1 MEAQMGLLIGLL
13 FSALAVSAVA
23 AYFSIVGLMAIFSG
37 LPQSIFAMGIVLEIA
52 KLVTASWVYQYWKKT
67 SFLMKSYMVSAVII
81 LSVITSIGIFGFL
94 SKAHLDQS
102 ATTGDAVAQV
112 ERIEDLIERETLR
125 ITTAEDQIT
134 RIESGGT
141 LDVSESIKQQ
151 EEIRDTAWN
160 RIQDDVQ
167 YAENQIEKI
176 REGLE
181 SDLLKK
187 QSELDALDAIVKS
200 YTDQGTT
207 TQDAGAFQRDIVVD
221 NVAKGRE
228 VREEQKPERDR
239 IALEMGEL
247 RGYAETQIAGYRN
260 QIKDYRSSVQDTIDG
275 ANREI
280 NKLREQGAD
289 DQASRDEQIDTIQGR
304 IDSAYEKIDD
314 YNVELFDKQSIVR
327 DIEKEVGPIKYV
339 AQLLYGN
346 SGAGA
351 VDNAVTLLILLLVFV
366 FDPLAIVLVL
376 AANLSWK
383 ERQGELI
390 TPMSVD
396 ETVVEEQIIP
406 EEEPSPM
413 PTDDLPEM
421 EDWVKDKYGTS
432 SGMEN
437 LSDTDKKKLEW
448 LIDKKKSQE

>member
-1 MEAQMGLLIGLL
+1 MGHLIGLL

-37 LPQSIFAMGIVLEIA
+37 LPQSILAMGVVLEIA

-67 SFLMKSYMVSAVII
+67 SLLMRSYMVSAVII

-102 ATTGDAVAQV
+102 ASTGDAVAQV
-112 ERIEDLIERETLR
+112 ERIQDLIQRENLR
-125 ITTAEDQIT
+125 ITTAEEQIT
-134 RIESGGT
+134 RIESGGS

-151 EEIRDTAWN
+151 EEIRDTAWD
-160 RIQDDVQ
+160 RIQDDVE

-181 SDLLKK
+181 SDLSKK
-187 QSELDALDAIVKS
+187 QSELDALDDIVKS

-207 TQDAGAFQRDIVVD
+207 GGVFSRED
-221 NVAKGRE
+221 NVAKGIEIRE
-228 VREEQKPERDR
+228 SQKTERDR
-239 IALEMGEL
+239 ISLEMGEL

-260 QIKDYRSSVQDTIDG
+260 QIGEYRASVQDTIDG

-280 NKLREQGAD
+280 NRLREQGAD
-289 DQASRDEQIDTIQGR
+289 DQASRDEQIDTIQER
-304 IDSAYEKIDD
+304 IDSAYAKIDE

-383 ERQGELI
+383 EKQGELI
-390 TPMSVD
+390 TPMTVD

-406 EEEPSPM
+406 EEEPSGM
-413 PTDDLPEM
+413 PTDELPEM

-432 SGMEN
+432 SGMDN
-437 LSDTDKKKLEW
+437 LSKTDKRKLEW
-448 LIDKKKSQE
+448 LIDKQKNTE

>member
-1 MEAQMGLLIGLL
+1 MGHLIGLL

-37 LPQSIFAMGIVLEIA
+37 LPQSILAMGIVLEIA

-67 SFLMKSYMVSAVII
+67 SFLMRSYMVSAVII

-102 ATTGDAVAQV
+102 ASTGDAVAQV
-112 ERIEDLIERETLR
+112 ERIEDLIQRENLR
-125 ITTAEDQIT
+125 ITTAEEQIT
-134 RIESGGT
+134 RIESGGS

-151 EEIRDTAWN
+151 EEIRDTAWD
-160 RIQDDVQ
+160 RIQDDVE

-181 SDLLKK
+181 SDLSKK
-187 QSELDALDAIVKS
+187 QSELDALDDIVKS

-207 TQDAGAFQRDIVVD
+207 GGVFSRED
-221 NVAKGRE
+221 NVAKGIEIRE
-228 VREEQKPERDR
+228 SQKTERDR

-260 QIKDYRSSVQDTIDG
+260 QIGEYRASVQDTIDG

-280 NKLREQGAD
+280 NRLREQGAD
-289 DQASRDEQIDTIQGR
+289 DQASRDEQIDTIQER

-390 TPMSVD
+390 TPMTVD

-406 EEEPSPM
+406 EEEPKGM

-421 EDWVKDKYGTS
+421 EDWVRDKYGTS
-432 SGMEN
+432 SGMEK
-437 LSDTDKKKLEW
+437 LSDTDKKKLQW
-448 LIDKKKSQE
+448 LIDNKKSQE

>member
-1 MEAQMGLLIGLL
+1 MGLLVGLL

-376 AANLSWK
+376 AANLSFK

-396 ETVVEEQIIP
+396 ETIVEEQIIP
-406 EEEPSPM
+406 DEEPAGM
-413 PTDDLPEM
+413 PTDELPEM
-421 EDWVKDKYGTS
+421 DDWVRDKYGTS

>member
-1 MEAQMGLLIGLL
+1 
-13 FSALAVSAVA
+13 
-23 AYFSIVGLMAIFSG
+23 
-37 LPQSIFAMGIVLEIA
+37 
-52 KLVTASWVYQYWKKT
+52 
-67 SFLMKSYMVSAVII
+67 MVSAVII

-125 ITTAEDQIT
+125 ITTAEEQIT
-134 RIESGGT
+134 RVESGGS
-141 LDVSESIKQQ
+141 LDVTESIKQQ
-151 EEIRDTAWN
+151 EEIRDTAWD

-167 YAENQIEKI
+167 YAESQIGKI

-181 SDLLKK
+181 SDLSKK
-187 QSELDALDAIVKS
+187 QSELDALDDIVKS

-207 TQDAGAFQRDIVVD
+207 GGVFSRED
-221 NVAKGRE
+221 NVAKGIEIRE
-228 VREEQKPERDR
+228 SQKTERDR

-376 AANLSWK
+376 AANLSFK

-406 EEEPSPM
+406 EVEPAGM
-413 PTDDLPEM
+413 PTDELPEM
-421 EDWVKDKYGTS
+421 DDWVKDKYGSS
-432 SGMEN
+432 SGVEN

>member
-1 MEAQMGLLIGLL
+1 M
-13 FSALAVSAVA
+13 
-23 AYFSIVGLMAIFSG
+23 
-37 LPQSIFAMGIVLEIA
+37 
-52 KLVTASWVYQYWKKT
+52 
-67 SFLMKSYMVSAVII
+67 
-81 LSVITSIGIFGFL
+81 
-94 SKAHLDQS
+94 
-102 ATTGDAVAQV
+102 
-112 ERIEDLIERETLR
+112 
-125 ITTAEDQIT
+125 
-134 RIESGGT
+134 
-141 LDVSESIKQQ
+141 DVSESIKQQ
-151 EEIRDTAWN
+151 EEIRDTAWD

-181 SDLLKK
+181 SDLSKK
-187 QSELDALDAIVKS
+187 QSELDALDDIVKS

-207 TQDAGAFQRDIVVD
+207 GGVFSRED
-221 NVAKGRE
+221 NVAKGIEIRE
-228 VREEQKPERDR
+228 SQKTERDR

-260 QIKDYRSSVQDTIDG
+260 QIGEYRASVQDTIDG

-280 NKLREQGAD
+280 NRLREQGAD
-289 DQASRDEQIDTIQGR
+289 DQASRDEQIDTIQER
-304 IDSAYEKIDD
+304 IDSAYAKIDE

-390 TPMSVD
+390 TPMTVD

-406 EEEPSPM
+406 EEEPAGM
-413 PTDDLPEM
+413 PTDELPEM
-421 EDWVKDKYGTS
+421 DDWVKDKYGIS
-432 SGMEN
+432 SGMDN
-437 LSDTDKKKLEW
+437 LSDNDKKKLEW
-448 LIDKKKSQE
+448 LIDKKRNNTE

>member
-1 MEAQMGLLIGLL
+1 MR
-13 FSALAVSAVA
+13 
-23 AYFSIVGLMAIFSG
+23 
-37 LPQSIFAMGIVLEIA
+37 
-52 KLVTASWVYQYWKKT
+52 
-67 SFLMKSYMVSAVII
+67 SYMVSAVII

-102 ATTGDAVAQV
+102 ASTGDAVAQV
-112 ERIEDLIERETLR
+112 ERIQDLIQRENLR

-134 RIESGGT
+134 RIESGGS

-151 EEIRDTAWN
+151 EEIRDTAWD

-181 SDLLKK
+181 SDLSKK
-187 QSELDALDAIVKS
+187 QSELDALDDIVKS

-207 TQDAGAFQRDIVVD
+207 GGVFSRED
-221 NVAKGRE
+221 NVAKGIEIRE
-228 VREEQKPERDR
+228 SQKTERDR

-260 QIKDYRSSVQDTIDG
+260 QIGEYRASVQDTIDG

-280 NKLREQGAD
+280 NRLREQGAD
-289 DQASRDEQIDTIQGR
+289 DQASRDEQIDTIQER
-304 IDSAYEKIDD
+304 IDSAYAKIDE

-390 TPMSVD
+390 TPMTVD

-406 EEEPSPM
+406 DEEPAGM
-413 PTDDLPEM
+413 PTDELPEM
-421 EDWVKDKYGTS
+421 DDWVRDKYGTS
-432 SGMEN
+432 SGMDN
-437 LSDTDKKKLEW
+437 LSDNDKKKLEW
-448 LIDKKKSQE
+448 LIDKKRNNTE

>member
-1 MEAQMGLLIGLL
+1 MGHLIGLL

-37 LPQSIFAMGIVLEIA
+37 LPQSILAMGVVLEIA

-67 SFLMKSYMVSAVII
+67 SLLMRSYMVSAVII

-102 ATTGDAVAQV
+102 ASTGDAVAQV
-112 ERIEDLIERETLR
+112 ERIEDLIQRENLR

-134 RIESGGT
+134 RIESGGS

-151 EEIRDTAWN
+151 EEIRDTAWD

-181 SDLLKK
+181 SDLSKK
-187 QSELDALDAIVKS
+187 QSELDALDDIVKS

-207 TQDAGAFQRDIVVD
+207 GGVFSRED
-221 NVAKGRE
+221 NVAKGIEIRE
-228 VREEQKPERDR
+228 SQKTERDR

-260 QIKDYRSSVQDTIDG
+260 QIGEYRASVQDTIDG

-280 NKLREQGAD
+280 NRLREQGAD
-289 DQASRDEQIDTIQGR
+289 DQASRDEQIDTIQER
-304 IDSAYEKIDD
+304 IDSAYAKIDE

-390 TPMSVD
+390 TPMTVD

-406 EEEPSPM
+406 DEEPAGM
-413 PTDDLPEM
+413 PTDELPEM
-421 EDWVKDKYGTS
+421 DDWVRDKYGTS
-432 SGMEN
+432 SGMDN
-437 LSDTDKKKLEW
+437 LSDNDKKKLEW
-448 LIDKKKSQE
+448 LIDKKRNNTE

>member
-1 MEAQMGLLIGLL
+1 MEAHMGHLIGLL

-37 LPQSIFAMGIVLEIA
+37 LPQSILAMGVVLEIA

-67 SFLMKSYMVSAVII
+67 SLLMRSYMVSAVII

-102 ATTGDAVAQV
+102 ASTGDAVAQV
-112 ERIEDLIERETLR
+112 ERIEDLIQRENLR
-125 ITTAEDQIT
+125 ITTAEEQIT
-134 RIESGGT
+134 RIESGGS

-151 EEIRDTAWN
+151 EEIRDTAWD

-181 SDLLKK
+181 SDLSKK
-187 QSELDALDAIVKS
+187 QSELDALDDIVKS

-207 TQDAGAFQRDIVVD
+207 GGVFSRED
-221 NVAKGRE
+221 NVAKGIEIRE
-228 VREEQKPERDR
+228 SQKTERDR

-260 QIKDYRSSVQDTIDG
+260 QIGEYRASVQDTIDG

-280 NKLREQGAD
+280 NRLREQGAD
-289 DQASRDEQIDTIQGR
+289 DQASRDEQIDTIQER
-304 IDSAYEKIDD
+304 IDSAYAKIDE

-390 TPMSVD
+390 TPMTVD

-406 EEEPSPM
+406 EEEPAGM
-413 PTDDLPEM
+413 PTDELPEM
-421 EDWVKDKYGTS
+421 DDWVKDKYGIS
-432 SGMEN
+432 SGMDN
-437 LSDTDKKKLEW
+437 LSDNDKKKLEW
-448 LIDKKKSQE
+448 LIDKKRNNTE

>member
-1 MEAQMGLLIGLL
+1 MGHLIGLL

-37 LPQSIFAMGIVLEIA
+37 LPQSILAMGIVLEIA

-67 SFLMKSYMVSAVII
+67 SFLMRSYMVSAVII

-102 ATTGDAVAQV
+102 ASTGDAVAQV
-112 ERIEDLIERETLR
+112 ERIEDLIQRENLR
-125 ITTAEDQIT
+125 ITTAEEQIT
-134 RIESGGT
+134 RIESGGS

-151 EEIRDTAWN
+151 EEIRDTAWD
-160 RIQDDVQ
+160 RIQDDVE

-181 SDLLKK
+181 SDLSKK
-187 QSELDALDAIVKS
+187 QSELDALDDIVKS

-207 TQDAGAFQRDIVVD
+207 GGVFSRED
-221 NVAKGRE
+221 NVAKGIEIRE
-228 VREEQKPERDR
+228 SQKTERDR

-260 QIKDYRSSVQDTIDG
+260 QIGEYRASVQDTIDG

-280 NKLREQGAD
+280 NRLREQGAD
-289 DQASRDEQIDTIQGR
+289 DQASRDEQIDTIQER

-314 YNVELFDKQSIVR
+314 FYVELFDKQSIVR

-390 TPMSVD
+390 TPMTVD

-406 EEEPSPM
+406 EEEPKGM

-421 EDWVKDKYGTS
+421 EDWVRDKYGTS

>member
-1 MEAQMGLLIGLL
+1 MGLLIGLL
-13 FSALAVSAVA
+13 FSALAVSVVA

-37 LPQSIFAMGIVLEIA
+37 LPQSIFAMGAVLEIA
-52 KLVTASWVYQYWKKT
+52 KLVTASWVYQYWSKT
-67 SFLMKSYMVSAVII
+67 QFLMKTYMVAAVII

-102 ATTGDAVAQV
+102 ASTGDAVAQV
-112 ERIEDLIERETLR
+112 ERIEDLIQREQVR
-125 ITTAEDQIT
+125 ITTAEEQIE
-134 RIESGGT
+134 RVESGGS

-151 EEIRDTAWN
+151 EEIRNTAWD
-160 RIQDDVQ
+160 RIQDDVE
-167 YAENQIEKI
+167 YAENQIAKI
-176 REGLE
+176 RESLE
-181 SDLLKK
+181 LDLSKK
-187 QSELDALDAIVKS
+187 QSELDALDDIVKS
-200 YTDQGTT
+200 YTEQGTT
-207 TQDAGAFQRDIVVD
+207 GGVFSRED
-221 NVAKGRE
+221 NVAKGIELRE
-228 VREEQKPERDR
+228 TQRPERDR

-260 QIKDYRSSVQDTIDG
+260 QIGQYRDSVQDTIDG
-275 ANREI
+275 ADREI
-280 NKLREQGAD
+280 NRLREQGAD

-304 IDSAYEKIDD
+304 IDSAYAKIDD
-314 YNVELFDKQSIVR
+314 YNTELFDKQSIVR

-351 VDNAVTLLILLLVFV
+351 VDNAVTILILLLVFV

-376 AANLSWK
+376 AANLSFK

-406 EEEPSPM
+406 EEEPAGM
-413 PTDDLPEM
+413 PTDELPAM
-421 EDWVKDKYGTS
+421 DDWVKDKYGTS
-432 SGMEN
+432 SGMDN
-437 LSDTDKKKLEW
+437 LPEHDKKKLEW
-448 LIDKKKSQE
+448 LIDKQKNTE

>member
-1 MEAQMGLLIGLL
+1 MGLLIGLL

-125 ITTAEDQIT
+125 ITTAEEQIT
-134 RIESGGT
+134 RVESGGS
-141 LDVSESIKQQ
+141 LDVTESIKQQ
-151 EEIRDTAWN
+151 EEIRDTAWD

-167 YAENQIEKI
+167 YAESQIGKI

-181 SDLLKK
+181 SDLSKK

-396 ETVVEEQIIP
+396 ETIVEEQIIP
-406 EEEPSPM
+406 DEEPAGM
-413 PTDDLPEM
+413 PTDDIPEM
-421 EDWVKDKYGTS
+421 DDWVKDKYGTS

>member
-1 MEAQMGLLIGLL
+1 MGHLIGLL

-37 LPQSIFAMGIVLEIA
+37 LPQSILAMGIVLEIA

-67 SFLMKSYMVSAVII
+67 SLLMRSYMVSAVII

-102 ATTGDAVAQV
+102 ASTGDAVAQV
-112 ERIEDLIERETLR
+112 ERIQDLIQRENLR

-134 RIESGGT
+134 RIESGGS

-151 EEIRDTAWN
+151 EEIRDTAWD

-181 SDLLKK
+181 SDLSKK
-187 QSELDALDAIVKS
+187 QSELDALDDIVKS

-207 TQDAGAFQRDIVVD
+207 GGVFSRED
-221 NVAKGRE
+221 NVAKGIEIRE
-228 VREEQKPERDR
+228 SQKTERDR

-260 QIKDYRSSVQDTIDG
+260 QIGEYRASVQDTIDG

-280 NKLREQGAD
+280 NRLREQGAD
-289 DQASRDEQIDTIQGR
+289 DQASRDEQIDTIQER
-304 IDSAYEKIDD
+304 IDSAYAKIDE

-390 TPMSVD
+390 TPMTVD

-406 EEEPSPM
+406 DEEPAGM
-413 PTDDLPEM
+413 PTDELPEM
-421 EDWVKDKYGTS
+421 DDWVRDKYGTS
-432 SGMEN
+432 SGMDN
-437 LSDTDKKKLEW
+437 LSDNDKKKLEW
-448 LIDKKKSQE
+448 LIDKKRNNTE

>member
-1 MEAQMGLLIGLL
+1 MGHLIGLL

-37 LPQSIFAMGIVLEIA
+37 LPQSILAMGVVLEIA

-67 SFLMKSYMVSAVII
+67 SLLMRSYMVSAVII

-102 ATTGDAVAQV
+102 ASTGDAVAQV
-112 ERIEDLIERETLR
+112 ERIQDLIQRENLR
-125 ITTAEDQIT
+125 ITTAEEQIT
-134 RIESGGT
+134 RVESGGS

-151 EEIRDTAWN
+151 EEIRDTAWD
-160 RIQDDVQ
+160 RIQDDVE

-181 SDLLKK
+181 SDLSKK
-187 QSELDALDAIVKS
+187 QSELDALDDIVKS

-207 TQDAGAFQRDIVVD
+207 GGVFSRED
-221 NVAKGRE
+221 NVAKGIEIRE
-228 VREEQKPERDR
+228 SQKTERDR
-239 IALEMGEL
+239 ISLEMGEL

-260 QIKDYRSSVQDTIDG
+260 QIGEYRASVQDTIDG

-280 NKLREQGAD
+280 NRLREQGAD
-289 DQASRDEQIDTIQGR
+289 DQASRDEQIDTIQER
-304 IDSAYEKIDD
+304 IDSAYAKIDE

-383 ERQGELI
+383 EKQGELI
-390 TPMSVD
+390 TPMTVD

-406 EEEPSPM
+406 EEEPSGM
-413 PTDDLPEM
+413 PTDELPEM

-432 SGMEN
+432 SGMAN
-437 LSDTDKKKLEW
+437 LSKTDKKKLEW
-448 LIDKKKSQE
+448 LIDKQKNTE

>member
-1 MEAQMGLLIGLL
+1 MGLLIGLL

-125 ITTAEDQIT
+125 ITTAEEQIT
-134 RIESGGT
+134 RVESGGS
-141 LDVSESIKQQ
+141 LDVTESIKQQ
-151 EEIRDTAWN
+151 EEIRDTAWD

-167 YAENQIEKI
+167 YAESQIGKI

-181 SDLLKK
+181 SDLSKK
-187 QSELDALDAIVKS
+187 QSELDALDDIVKS

-207 TQDAGAFQRDIVVD
+207 GGVFSRED
-221 NVAKGRE
+221 NVAKGIEIRE
-228 VREEQKPERDR
+228 SQKTERDR

-376 AANLSWK
+376 AANLSFK

-396 ETVVEEQIIP
+396 ETIVEEQIIP
-406 EEEPSPM
+406 DEEPAGM
-413 PTDDLPEM
+413 PTDDIPEM
-421 EDWVKDKYGTS
+421 DDWVKDKYGTS

>member
-1 MEAQMGLLIGLL
+1 MR
-13 FSALAVSAVA
+13 
-23 AYFSIVGLMAIFSG
+23 
-37 LPQSIFAMGIVLEIA
+37 
-52 KLVTASWVYQYWKKT
+52 
-67 SFLMKSYMVSAVII
+67 SYMVSAVII

-102 ATTGDAVAQV
+102 ASTGDAVAQV
-112 ERIEDLIERETLR
+112 ERIQDLIQRENLR

-134 RIESGGT
+134 RIESGGS

-151 EEIRDTAWN
+151 EEIRDTAWD
-160 RIQDDVQ
+160 RIQDDVE

-181 SDLLKK
+181 SDLSKK
-187 QSELDALDAIVKS
+187 QSELDALDDIVKS

-207 TQDAGAFQRDIVVD
+207 GGVFSRED
-221 NVAKGRE
+221 NVAKGIEIRE
-228 VREEQKPERDR
+228 SQKTERDR
-239 IALEMGEL
+239 ISLEMGEL

-260 QIKDYRSSVQDTIDG
+260 QIGEYRASVQDTIDG

-280 NKLREQGAD
+280 NRLREQGAD
-289 DQASRDEQIDTIQGR
+289 DQASRDEQIDTIQER
-304 IDSAYEKIDD
+304 IDSAYAKIDE

-383 ERQGELI
+383 EKQGELI
-390 TPMSVD
+390 TPMTVD

-406 EEEPSPM
+406 EEEPSGM
-413 PTDDLPEM
+413 PTDELPEM
-421 EDWVKDKYGTS
+421 EDWVKEKYGTS
-432 SGMEN
+432 SGMAN
-437 LSDTDKKKLEW
+437 LSKTDKRKLEW
-448 LIDKKKSQE
+448 LIDKQKNTE

>member
-1 MEAQMGLLIGLL
+1 MGHLIGLL

-37 LPQSIFAMGIVLEIA
+37 LPQSILAMGIVLEIA

-67 SFLMKSYMVSAVII
+67 SFLMRSYMVSAVII

-102 ATTGDAVAQV
+102 ASTGDAVAQV
-112 ERIEDLIERETLR
+112 ERIQDLIQRENLR
-125 ITTAEDQIT
+125 ITTAEEQIT
-134 RIESGGT
+134 RIESGGS

-151 EEIRDTAWN
+151 EEIRDTAWD

-181 SDLLKK
+181 SDLSKK
-187 QSELDALDAIVKS
+187 QSELDALDDIVKS

-207 TQDAGAFQRDIVVD
+207 GGVFSRED
-221 NVAKGRE
+221 NVAKGIEIRE
-228 VREEQKPERDR
+228 SQKTERDR

-260 QIKDYRSSVQDTIDG
+260 QIGEYRASVQDTIDG

-280 NKLREQGAD
+280 NRLREQGAD
-289 DQASRDEQIDTIQGR
+289 DQASRDEQIDTIQER
-304 IDSAYEKIDD
+304 IDSAYAKIDE

-406 EEEPSPM
+406 EEEPAGM

-421 EDWVKDKYGTS
+421 DDWVKDKYGTS

-448 LIDKKKSQE
+448 LIDKKRNTE

>member
-1 MEAQMGLLIGLL
+1 MGHLIGLL

-37 LPQSIFAMGIVLEIA
+37 LPQSILAMGVVLEIA

-67 SFLMKSYMVSAVII
+67 SLLMRSYMVSAVII

-102 ATTGDAVAQV
+102 ASTGDAVAQV
-112 ERIEDLIERETLR
+112 ERIQDLIQRENLR
-125 ITTAEDQIT
+125 ITTAEEQIT
-134 RIESGGT
+134 RVESGGS

-151 EEIRDTAWN
+151 EEIRDTAWD
-160 RIQDDVQ
+160 RIQDDVE

-181 SDLLKK
+181 SDLSKK
-187 QSELDALDAIVKS
+187 QSELDALDDIVKS

-207 TQDAGAFQRDIVVD
+207 GGVFSRED
-221 NVAKGRE
+221 NVAKGIEIRE
-228 VREEQKPERDR
+228 SQKTERDR
-239 IALEMGEL
+239 ISLEMGEL

-260 QIKDYRSSVQDTIDG
+260 QIGEYRASVQDTIDG

-280 NKLREQGAD
+280 NRLREQGAD
-289 DQASRDEQIDTIQGR
+289 DQASRDEQIDTIQER
-304 IDSAYEKIDD
+304 IDSAYAKIDE

-383 ERQGELI
+383 EKQGELI
-390 TPMSVD
+390 TPMTVD

-406 EEEPSPM
+406 EEEPSGM
-413 PTDDLPEM
+413 PTDELPEM

-432 SGMEN
+432 SGMAN
-437 LSDTDKKKLEW
+437 LSKTDKRKLEW
-448 LIDKKKSQE
+448 LIDKQKNTE

>member
-1 MEAQMGLLIGLL
+1 MGLLIGLL

-125 ITTAEDQIT
+125 ITTAEEQIT
-134 RIESGGT
+134 RVESGGS
-141 LDVSESIKQQ
+141 LDVTESIKQQ
-151 EEIRDTAWN
+151 EEIRDTAWD

-167 YAENQIEKI
+167 YAENQIGKI

-181 SDLLKK
+181 SDLSKK

-304 IDSAYEKIDD
+304 IDSAYIKIDD
-314 YNVELFDKQSIVR
+314 YNIELFDKQSIVR

-351 VDNAVTLLILLLVFV
+351 VDNAVTILILLLVFV
-366 FDPLAIVLVL
+366 FDPLAIMLVL
-376 AANLSWK
+376 AANLSFK

-406 EEEPSPM
+406 EVEPTGM
-413 PTDDLPEM
+413 PTDDIPEM
-421 EDWVKDKYGTS
+421 DDWVKAKYGTS

>member
-1 MEAQMGLLIGLL
+1 MGHLIGLL

-37 LPQSIFAMGIVLEIA
+37 LPQSILAMGIVLEIA

-67 SFLMKSYMVSAVII
+67 SFLMRSYMVSAVII

-102 ATTGDAVAQV
+102 ASTGDAVAQV
-112 ERIEDLIERETLR
+112 ERIEDLIQRENLR
-125 ITTAEDQIT
+125 ITTAEEQIT
-134 RIESGGT
+134 RIESGGS

-151 EEIRDTAWN
+151 EEIRDTAWD
-160 RIQDDVQ
+160 RIQDDVE

-181 SDLLKK
+181 SDLSKK
-187 QSELDALDAIVKS
+187 QSELDALDDIVKS

-207 TQDAGAFQRDIVVD
+207 GGVFSRED
-221 NVAKGRE
+221 NVAKGIEIRE
-228 VREEQKPERDR
+228 SQKTERDR

-260 QIKDYRSSVQDTIDG
+260 QIGEYRASVQDTIDG

-280 NKLREQGAD
+280 NRLREQGAD
-289 DQASRDEQIDTIQGR
+289 DQASRDEQIDTIQER

-376 AANLSWK
+376 AANLSFK

-396 ETVVEEQIIP
+396 ETIVEEQIIP
-406 EEEPSPM
+406 DEEPAGM
-413 PTDDLPEM
+413 PTDDIPEM
-421 EDWVKDKYGTS
+421 DDWVKDKYGTS

>member
-1 MEAQMGLLIGLL
+1 MR
-13 FSALAVSAVA
+13 
-23 AYFSIVGLMAIFSG
+23 
-37 LPQSIFAMGIVLEIA
+37 
-52 KLVTASWVYQYWKKT
+52 
-67 SFLMKSYMVSAVII
+67 SYMVSAVII

-102 ATTGDAVAQV
+102 ASTGDAVAQV
-112 ERIEDLIERETLR
+112 ERIEDLIQRENLR
-125 ITTAEDQIT
+125 ITTAEEQIT
-134 RIESGGT
+134 RIESGGS

-151 EEIRDTAWN
+151 EEIRDTAWD
-160 RIQDDVQ
+160 RIQDDVE

-181 SDLLKK
+181 SDLSKK
-187 QSELDALDAIVKS
+187 QSELDALDDIVKS

-207 TQDAGAFQRDIVVD
+207 GGVFSRED
-221 NVAKGRE
+221 NVAKGIEIRE
-228 VREEQKPERDR
+228 SQKTERDR

-260 QIKDYRSSVQDTIDG
+260 QIGEYRASVQDTIDG

-280 NKLREQGAD
+280 NRLREQGAD
-289 DQASRDEQIDTIQGR
+289 DQASRDEQIDTIQER

-390 TPMSVD
+390 TPMTVD
-396 ETVVEEQIIP
+396 ETIVEEQIIP
-406 EEEPSPM
+406 EEEPAGM
-413 PTDDLPEM
+413 PTDELPEM
-421 EDWVKDKYGTS
+421 DDWVRDKYGTS
-432 SGMEN
+432 SGMDN
-437 LSDTDKKKLEW
+437 LSDTDKRKLEW
-448 LIDKKKSQE
+448 LIDKQQKSQE

>member
-1 MEAQMGLLIGLL
+1 MGLLIGLL

-112 ERIEDLIERETLR
+112 ERIEDLIERESLR
-125 ITTAEDQIT
+125 ITTAEEQIT
-134 RIESGGT
+134 RVESGGS
-141 LDVSESIKQQ
+141 LDVTESIKQQ
-151 EEIRDTAWN
+151 EEIRDTAWD

-167 YAENQIEKI
+167 YAESQIGKI

-181 SDLLKK
+181 SDLSKK
-187 QSELDALDAIVKS
+187 QSELDALDDIVKS

-207 TQDAGAFQRDIVVD
+207 GGVFSRED
-221 NVAKGRE
+221 NVAKGIEIRE
-228 VREEQKPERDR
+228 SQKTERDR

-247 RGYAETQIAGYRN
+247 RGYAEPQIAGYRN

-376 AANLSWK
+376 AANLSFK

-406 EEEPSPM
+406 EVEPAGM
-413 PTDDLPEM
+413 PTDELPEM
-421 EDWVKDKYGTS
+421 DDWVKDKYGSS
-432 SGMEN
+432 SGVEN

>member
-1 MEAQMGLLIGLL
+1 MGHLIGLL

-37 LPQSIFAMGIVLEIA
+37 LPQSILAMGVVLEIA

-67 SFLMKSYMVSAVII
+67 SLLMRSYMVSAVII

-102 ATTGDAVAQV
+102 ASTGDAVAQV
-112 ERIEDLIERETLR
+112 ERIQDLIQRENLR
-125 ITTAEDQIT
+125 ITTAEEQIT
-134 RIESGGT
+134 RVESGGS

-151 EEIRDTAWN
+151 EEIRDTAWD
-160 RIQDDVQ
+160 RIQDDVE

-181 SDLLKK
+181 SDLSKK
-187 QSELDALDAIVKS
+187 QSELDALDDIVKS

-207 TQDAGAFQRDIVVD
+207 GGVFSRED
-221 NVAKGRE
+221 NVAKGIEIRE
-228 VREEQKPERDR
+228 SQKTERDR
-239 IALEMGEL
+239 ISLEMGEL

-260 QIKDYRSSVQDTIDG
+260 QIGEYRASVQDTIDG

-280 NKLREQGAD
+280 NRLREQGAD
-289 DQASRDEQIDTIQGR
+289 DQASRDEQIDTIQER
-304 IDSAYEKIDD
+304 IDSAYAKIDE

-390 TPMSVD
+390 TPMTVD

-406 EEEPSPM
+406 EEEPAGM
-413 PTDDLPEM
+413 PTDELPEM
-421 EDWVKDKYGTS
+421 DDWVKDKYGTS
-432 SGMEN
+432 SGMAN
-437 LSDTDKKKLEW
+437 LSKTDKKKLEW
-448 LIDKKKSQE
+448 LIDKQKNTE

>member
-1 MEAQMGLLIGLL
+1 MEAHMGHLIGLL

-37 LPQSIFAMGIVLEIA
+37 LPQSILAMGVVLEIA

-67 SFLMKSYMVSAVII
+67 SLLMRSYMVSAVII

-102 ATTGDAVAQV
+102 ASTGDAVAQV
-112 ERIEDLIERETLR
+112 ERIQDLIQRENLR

-134 RIESGGT
+134 RIESGGS

-151 EEIRDTAWN
+151 EEIRDTAWD

-181 SDLLKK
+181 SDLSKK
-187 QSELDALDAIVKS
+187 QSELDALDDIVKS

-207 TQDAGAFQRDIVVD
+207 GGVFSRED
-221 NVAKGRE
+221 NVAKGIEIRE
-228 VREEQKPERDR
+228 SQKTERDR

-260 QIKDYRSSVQDTIDG
+260 QIGEYRASVQDTIDG

-280 NKLREQGAD
+280 NRLREQGAD
-289 DQASRDEQIDTIQGR
+289 DQASRDEQIDTIQER
-304 IDSAYEKIDD
+304 IDSAYAKIDE

-390 TPMSVD
+390 TPMTVD

-406 EEEPSPM
+406 DEEPAGM
-413 PTDDLPEM
+413 PTDELPEM
-421 EDWVKDKYGTS
+421 DDWVRDKYGTS
-432 SGMEN
+432 SGMDN
-437 LSDTDKKKLEW
+437 LSDNDKKKLEW
-448 LIDKKKSQE
+448 LIDKKRNNTE

>member
-1 MEAQMGLLIGLL
+1 MGHLIGLL

-37 LPQSIFAMGIVLEIA
+37 LPQSILAMGVVLEIA

-67 SFLMKSYMVSAVII
+67 SLLMRSYMVSAVII

-102 ATTGDAVAQV
+102 ASTGDAVAQV
-112 ERIEDLIERETLR
+112 ERIQDLIQRENLR
-125 ITTAEDQIT
+125 ITTAEEQIT
-134 RIESGGT
+134 RVESGGS

-151 EEIRDTAWN
+151 EEIRDTAWD

-181 SDLLKK
+181 SDLSKK
-187 QSELDALDAIVKS
+187 QSELDALDDIVKS

-207 TQDAGAFQRDIVVD
+207 GGVFSRED
-221 NVAKGRE
+221 NVAKGIEIRE
-228 VREEQKPERDR
+228 SQKTERDR
-239 IALEMGEL
+239 ISLEMGEL

-260 QIKDYRSSVQDTIDG
+260 QIGEYRASVQDTIDG

-280 NKLREQGAD
+280 NRLREQGAD
-289 DQASRDEQIDTIQGR
+289 DQASRDEQIDTIQER
-304 IDSAYEKIDD
+304 IDSAYAKIDE

-390 TPMSVD
+390 TPMTVD

-406 EEEPSPM
+406 EEEPAGM
-413 PTDDLPEM
+413 PTDELPEM
-421 EDWVKDKYGTS
+421 DDWVRDKYGTS
-432 SGMEN
+432 SGMDN
-437 LSDTDKKKLEW
+437 LSDTDKRKLEW
-448 LIDKKKSQE
+448 LIDKQQKSQE

>member
-1 MEAQMGLLIGLL
+1 MGHLIGLL

-37 LPQSIFAMGIVLEIA
+37 LPQSILAMGVVLEIA

-67 SFLMKSYMVSAVII
+67 SLLMRSYMVSAVII

-102 ATTGDAVAQV
+102 ASTGDAVAQV
-112 ERIEDLIERETLR
+112 ERIQDLIQRENLR
-125 ITTAEDQIT
+125 IATAEEQIT
-134 RIESGGT
+134 RVESGGS

-151 EEIRDTAWN
+151 EEIRDTAWD
-160 RIQDDVQ
+160 RIQDDVE

-181 SDLLKK
+181 SDLSKK
-187 QSELDALDAIVKS
+187 QSELDALDDIVKS
-200 YTDQGTT
+200 YTEQGTT
-207 TQDAGAFQRDIVVD
+207 GGVFNRED
-221 NVAKGRE
+221 NVAKGIEIRE
-228 VREEQKPERDR
+228 SQKTERDR
-239 IALEMGEL
+239 ISLEMGEL

-260 QIKDYRSSVQDTIDG
+260 QIGEYRASVQDTIDG

-280 NKLREQGAD
+280 NRLREQGAD
-289 DQASRDEQIDTIQGR
+289 DQASRDEQIDTIQER
-304 IDSAYEKIDD
+304 IDSAYAKIDE

-351 VDNAVTLLILLLVFV
+351 IDNAVTLLILLLVFV

-390 TPMSVD
+390 TPMTVD

-406 EEEPSPM
+406 EEEPSGM
-413 PTDDLPEM
+413 PTDELPEM

-432 SGMEN
+432 SGMAN
-437 LSDTDKKKLEW
+437 LSKTDKKKLEW
-448 LIDKKKSQE
+448 LIDKQKNTE

>member
-1 MEAQMGLLIGLL
+1 MGHLIGLL

-37 LPQSIFAMGIVLEIA
+37 LPQSILAMGIVLEIA

-67 SFLMKSYMVSAVII
+67 SFLMRSYMVSAVII

-102 ATTGDAVAQV
+102 ASTGDAVAQV
-112 ERIEDLIERETLR
+112 ERIQDLIQRENLR
-125 ITTAEDQIT
+125 ITTAEEQIT
-134 RIESGGT
+134 RVESGGS

-151 EEIRDTAWN
+151 EEIRDTAWD
-160 RIQDDVQ
+160 RIQDDVE

-181 SDLLKK
+181 SDLSKK
-187 QSELDALDAIVKS
+187 QSELDALDDIVKS

-207 TQDAGAFQRDIVVD
+207 GGVFSRED
-221 NVAKGRE
+221 NVAKGIEIRE
-228 VREEQKPERDR
+228 SQKTERDR

-260 QIKDYRSSVQDTIDG
+260 QIGEYRASVQDTIDG

-280 NKLREQGAD
+280 NRLREQGAD
-289 DQASRDEQIDTIQGR
+289 DQASRDEQIDTIQER

-390 TPMSVD
+390 TPMTVD

-406 EEEPSPM
+406 EEEPAGM
-413 PTDDLPEM
+413 PTDELPEM
-421 EDWVKDKYGTS
+421 DDWVKDKYGTS
-432 SGMEN
+432 SGMAN
-437 LSDTDKKKLEW
+437 LSKTDKKKLEW
-448 LIDKKKSQE
+448 LIDKQKNTE

>member
-376 AANLSWK
+376 AANLSFK

-396 ETVVEEQIIP
+396 ETIVEEQIIP
-406 EEEPSPM
+406 DEEPAGM
-413 PTDDLPEM
+413 PTDDIPEM
-421 EDWVKDKYGTS
+421 DDWVKDKYGTS

>member
-1 MEAQMGLLIGLL
+1 MGLLIGLL

-125 ITTAEDQIT
+125 ITTAEEQIT
-134 RIESGGT
+134 RVESGGS
-141 LDVSESIKQQ
+141 LDVTESIKQQ
-151 EEIRDTAWN
+151 EEIRDTAWD

-167 YAENQIEKI
+167 YAESQIGKI

-181 SDLLKK
+181 SDLSKK

-390 TPMSVD
+390 TPMTVD
-396 ETVVEEQIIP
+396 ETIVEEQIIP
-406 EEEPSPM
+406 EEEPAGM
-413 PTDDLPEM
+413 PTDELPEM
-421 EDWVKDKYGTS
+421 DDWVRDKYGTS
-432 SGMEN
+432 SGMDN
-437 LSDTDKKKLEW
+437 LSDTDKRKLEW
-448 LIDKKKSQE
+448 LIDKQQKSQE

>member
-1 MEAQMGLLIGLL
+1 MGLLIGLL
-13 FSALAVSAVA
+13 FSALAVSVVA

-37 LPQSIFAMGIVLEIA
+37 LPQSIFAMGAVLEIA
-52 KLVTASWVYQYWKKT
+52 KLVTASWVYQYWNKT
-67 SFLMKSYMVSAVII
+67 QFLMKTYMVAAVVI
-81 LSVITSIGIFGFL
+81 LSDITSVGIFGFL

-102 ATTGDAVAQV
+102 ASTGDAVAQV
-112 ERIEDLIERETLR
+112 ERIQDLVQREQVR
-125 ITTAEDQIT
+125 ITTSEEQIG
-134 RIESGGT
+134 RIQKGGV

-151 EEIRDTAWN
+151 EEIRNTAWD

-167 YAENQIEKI
+167 YAENQIAKI
-176 REGLE
+176 RESLE
-181 SDLLKK
+181 SDLSKK
-187 QSELDALDAIVKS
+187 QSELDALDDIVKS

-207 TQDAGAFQRDIVVD
+207 GGVFSRED
-221 NVAKGRE
+221 NVAKGIEIRE
-228 VREEQKPERDR
+228 TQKPERDR
-239 IALEMGEL
+239 IALEIGEL

-260 QIKDYRSSVQDTIDG
+260 NIKGYRDSVQNTIDG
-275 ANREI
+275 ADREI
-280 NKLREQGAD
+280 NRLREQGAD

-351 VDNAVTLLILLLVFV
+351 VDNAVTILILLLVFV

-376 AANLSWK
+376 AANLSFK

-406 EEEPSPM
+406 EVEPTGM
-413 PTDDLPEM
+413 PTDDIPEM
-421 EDWVKDKYGTS
+421 DDWVKDKYGSS
-432 SGMEN
+432 SGVEN

>member
-1 MEAQMGLLIGLL
+1 MGHLIGLL

-37 LPQSIFAMGIVLEIA
+37 LPQSILAMGVVLEIA

-67 SFLMKSYMVSAVII
+67 SLLMRSYMVSAVII

-102 ATTGDAVAQV
+102 ASTGDAVAQV
-112 ERIEDLIERETLR
+112 ERIQDLIQRENLR
-125 ITTAEDQIT
+125 ITTAEEQIT
-134 RIESGGT
+134 RIESGGS

-151 EEIRDTAWN
+151 EEIRDTAWD
-160 RIQDDVQ
+160 RIQDDVE

-181 SDLLKK
+181 SDLSKK
-187 QSELDALDAIVKS
+187 QSELDALDDIVKS

-207 TQDAGAFQRDIVVD
+207 GGVFSRED
-221 NVAKGRE
+221 NVAKGIEIRE
-228 VREEQKPERDR
+228 SQKTERDR
-239 IALEMGEL
+239 ISLEMGEL

-260 QIKDYRSSVQDTIDG
+260 QIGEYRASVQDTIDG

-280 NKLREQGAD
+280 NRLREQGAD
-289 DQASRDEQIDTIQGR
+289 DQASRDEQIDTIQER
-304 IDSAYEKIDD
+304 IDSAYAKIDE

-383 ERQGELI
+383 EKQGELI
-390 TPMSVD
+390 TPMTVD

-406 EEEPSPM
+406 EEEPSGM
-413 PTDDLPEM
+413 PTDELPEM

-432 SGMEN
+432 SGMAN
-437 LSDTDKKKLEW
+437 LSKTDKRKLEW
-448 LIDKKKSQE
+448 LIDKQKNTE

>member
-1 MEAQMGLLIGLL
+1 MGHLIGLL

-37 LPQSIFAMGIVLEIA
+37 LPQSILAMGVVLEIA

-67 SFLMKSYMVSAVII
+67 SLLMRSYMVSAVII

-102 ATTGDAVAQV
+102 ASTGDAVAQV
-112 ERIEDLIERETLR
+112 ERIEDLIQRENLR
-125 ITTAEDQIT
+125 ITTAEEQIT
-134 RIESGGT
+134 RVESGGS

-151 EEIRDTAWN
+151 EEIRDTAWD
-160 RIQDDVQ
+160 RIQDDVE

-181 SDLLKK
+181 SDLSKK
-187 QSELDALDAIVKS
+187 QSELDALDDIVKS

-207 TQDAGAFQRDIVVD
+207 GGVFSRED
-221 NVAKGRE
+221 NVAKGIEIRE
-228 VREEQKPERDR
+228 SQKTERDR

-260 QIKDYRSSVQDTIDG
+260 QIGEYRASVQDTIDG

-280 NKLREQGAD
+280 NRLREQGAD
-289 DQASRDEQIDTIQGR
+289 DQASRDEQIDTIQER
-304 IDSAYEKIDD
+304 IDSAYAKIDE

-390 TPMSVD
+390 TPMTVD

-406 EEEPSPM
+406 EEEPAGM
-413 PTDDLPEM
+413 PTDELPEM
-421 EDWVKDKYGTS
+421 DDWVKDKYGIS
-432 SGMEN
+432 SGMDN
-437 LSDTDKKKLEW
+437 LSDNDKKKLEW
-448 LIDKKKSQE
+448 LIDKKRNNTE

>member
-1 MEAQMGLLIGLL
+1 MEAHMGHLIGLL

-37 LPQSIFAMGIVLEIA
+37 LPQSILAMGVVLEIA

-67 SFLMKSYMVSAVII
+67 SLLMRSYMVSAVII

-102 ATTGDAVAQV
+102 ASTGDAVAQV
-112 ERIEDLIERETLR
+112 ERIEDLIQRENLR
-125 ITTAEDQIT
+125 ITTAEEQIT
-134 RIESGGT
+134 RVESGGS

-151 EEIRDTAWN
+151 EEIRDTAWD

-181 SDLLKK
+181 SDLSKK
-187 QSELDALDAIVKS
+187 QSELDALDDIVKS

-207 TQDAGAFQRDIVVD
+207 GGVFSRED
-221 NVAKGRE
+221 NVAKGIEIRE
-228 VREEQKPERDR
+228 SQKTERDR

-260 QIKDYRSSVQDTIDG
+260 QIGEYRASVQDTIDG

-280 NKLREQGAD
+280 NRLREQGAD
-289 DQASRDEQIDTIQGR
+289 DQASRDEQIDTIQER
-304 IDSAYEKIDD
+304 IDSAYAKIDE

-390 TPMSVD
+390 TPMTVD

-406 EEEPSPM
+406 EEEPAGM
-413 PTDDLPEM
+413 PTDELPEM
-421 EDWVKDKYGTS
+421 DDWVKDKYGIS
-432 SGMEN
+432 SGMDN
-437 LSDTDKKKLEW
+437 LSDNDKKKLEW
-448 LIDKKKSQE
+448 LIDKKRNNTE

>member
-1 MEAQMGLLIGLL
+1 MGHLIGLL

-37 LPQSIFAMGIVLEIA
+37 LPQSILAMGVVLEIA

-67 SFLMKSYMVSAVII
+67 SLLMRSYMVSAVII

-102 ATTGDAVAQV
+102 ASTGDAVAQV
-112 ERIEDLIERETLR
+112 ERIEDLIQRENLR
-125 ITTAEDQIT
+125 ITTAEEQIT
-134 RIESGGT
+134 RVESGGS

-151 EEIRDTAWN
+151 EEIRDTAWD

-181 SDLLKK
+181 SDLSKK
-187 QSELDALDAIVKS
+187 QSELDALDDIVKS

-207 TQDAGAFQRDIVVD
+207 GGVFSRED
-221 NVAKGRE
+221 NVAKGIEIRE
-228 VREEQKPERDR
+228 SQKTERDR

-260 QIKDYRSSVQDTIDG
+260 QIGEYRASVQDTIDG

-280 NKLREQGAD
+280 NRLREQGAD
-289 DQASRDEQIDTIQGR
+289 DQASRDEQIDTIQER
-304 IDSAYEKIDD
+304 IDSAYAKIDE

-390 TPMSVD
+390 TPMTVD

-406 EEEPSPM
+406 EEEPAGM
-413 PTDDLPEM
+413 PTDELPEM
-421 EDWVKDKYGTS
+421 DDWVKDKYGIS
-432 SGMEN
+432 SGMDN
-437 LSDTDKKKLEW
+437 LSDNDKKKLEW
-448 LIDKKKSQE
+448 LIDKKRNNTE

>member
-1 MEAQMGLLIGLL
+1 MGHLIGLL

-37 LPQSIFAMGIVLEIA
+37 LPQSILAMGIVLEIA

-67 SFLMKSYMVSAVII
+67 SFLMRSYMVSAVII

-102 ATTGDAVAQV
+102 ASTGDAVAQV
-112 ERIEDLIERETLR
+112 ERIEDLIQRENLR
-125 ITTAEDQIT
+125 ITTAEEQIT
-134 RIESGGT
+134 RIESGGS

-151 EEIRDTAWN
+151 EEIRDTAWD
-160 RIQDDVQ
+160 RIQDDVE

-181 SDLLKK
+181 SDLSKK
-187 QSELDALDAIVKS
+187 QSELDALDDIVKS

-207 TQDAGAFQRDIVVD
+207 GGVFSRED
-221 NVAKGRE
+221 NVAKGIEIRE
-228 VREEQKPERDR
+228 SQKTERDR

-260 QIKDYRSSVQDTIDG
+260 QIGEYRASVQDTIDG

-280 NKLREQGAD
+280 NRLREQGAD
-289 DQASRDEQIDTIQGR
+289 DQASRDEQIDTIQER

-366 FDPLAIVLVL
+366 FDPLAIELVL

-390 TPMSVD
+390 TPMTVD

-406 EEEPSPM
+406 EEEPKGM

-421 EDWVKDKYGTS
+421 EDWVRDK
-432 SGMEN
+432 
-437 LSDTDKKKLEW
+437 
-448 LIDKKKSQE
+448 

>member
-1 MEAQMGLLIGLL
+1 MGHLIGLL

-37 LPQSIFAMGIVLEIA
+37 LPQSILAMGIVLEIA

-67 SFLMKSYMVSAVII
+67 SFLMRSYMVSAVII

-102 ATTGDAVAQV
+102 ASTGDAVAQV
-112 ERIEDLIERETLR
+112 ERIEDLIQRENLR
-125 ITTAEDQIT
+125 ITTAEEQIT
-134 RIESGGT
+134 RIESGGS

-151 EEIRDTAWN
+151 EEIRDTAWD
-160 RIQDDVQ
+160 RIQDDVE

-181 SDLLKK
+181 SDLSKK
-187 QSELDALDAIVKS
+187 QSELDALDDIVKS

-207 TQDAGAFQRDIVVD
+207 GGVFSRED
-221 NVAKGRE
+221 NVAKGIEIRE
-228 VREEQKPERDR
+228 SQKTERDR

-260 QIKDYRSSVQDTIDG
+260 QIGEYRASVQDTIDG

-280 NKLREQGAD
+280 NRLREQGAD
-289 DQASRDEQIDTIQGR
+289 DQASRDEQIDTIQER

-314 YNVELFDKQSIVR
+314 FYVELFDKQSIVR

-339 AQLLYGN
+339 AQVLYGN

-390 TPMSVD
+390 TPMTVD

-406 EEEPSPM
+406 EEEPKGM

-421 EDWVKDKYGTS
+421 EDWVRDKYGTS